1 MNSNEP
7 VLRPRLGDR
16 PRTTPSNPHMQLNQQ
31 PIDDKPRQRLRDLL
45 VDLPVIWGSSMISV
59 PGALA
64 LTLPPELAVG
74 PKEAFMINA
83 EFAHL
88 HPAPDYSL
96 HLILPLDQAQSAIDS
111 GWAEQH
117 PIARLGYI
125 SAGAVMVY
133 APRDDAEVAIVAQLI
148 RESYAYATGD

>member
-1 MNSNEP
+1 
-7 VLRPRLGDR
+7 
-16 PRTTPSNPHMQLNQQ
+16 MQLNQQ
-31 PIDDKPRQRLRDLL
+31 PSDTKLRQILLDLL
-45 VDLPVIWGSSMISV
+45 SDLSAVIWKPSSISV

-88 HPAPDYSL
+88 HPAPDYSS
-96 HLILPLDQAQSAIDS
+96 HLILPLAQAQSAIES

-133 APRDDAEVAIVAQLI
+133 APRDEAEVAIVAHLI
-148 RESYAYATGD
+148 RESYLYATTA